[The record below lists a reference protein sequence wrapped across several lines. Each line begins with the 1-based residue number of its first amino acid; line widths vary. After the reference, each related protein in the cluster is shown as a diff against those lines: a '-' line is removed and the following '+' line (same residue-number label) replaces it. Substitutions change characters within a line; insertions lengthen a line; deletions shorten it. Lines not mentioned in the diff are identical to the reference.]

1 MALSFPLRVI
11 TTVLQHSMCLL
22 VHARA
27 LHPFHSL
34 SHQLQYR
41 KIPRSTARFV
51 LCRRL

>member
-22 VHARA
+22 VHA

-34 SHQLQYR
+34 TFTTIKYLA
-41 KIPRSTARFV
+41 PPARFL